1 MAYYLT
7 TLLVY
12 GGVDVI
18 ACLALSQ
25 QFGVAGVTNF
35 AFIVFQAAGA
45 FRLFTGIE
53 PDAER
58 MMRHFLSMDA
68 A

>member
-1 MAYYLT
+1 MAYYIT

-12 GGVDVI
+12 AGVDAI

-35 AFIVFQAAGA
+35 GFHHLPSGG
-45 FRLFTGIE
+45 RL
-53 PDAER
+53 
-58 MMRHFLSMDA
+58 
-68 A
+68 